1 MFSQDSL
8 KNVLLI
14 LVVIVVFSGV
24 GFYTAFY
31 MQEDKITGIVSE
43 KNSTV
48 TRLSSEVVYLR
59 NVFDDLL
66 VQYERLE
73 DQVEELRDEAAQQ
86 SAEYERLSQ
95 MYAQLNGSHQGLLDD
110 YRALNASYVHET
122 EAFLNKT
129 TMQKDY
135 IRVYLNNVSLEYHQD
150 TAVSLDGPH
159 VSVPT
164 NCSQL
169 ITGWPQDGRTTVTLS
184 WSHVEDEPDL
194 NATLTDARGSIELYV
209 NKTSLN
215 HTLVKD
221 DYRVLYYNFTIEMGQ
236 EMRYMLISTW
246 YMSDTGHQ
254 YLCVVQQD
262 EDTVVDA
269 FLELMARFE
278 RN

>member
-110 YRALNASYVHET
+110 YRALNSSYVHET

-159 VSVPT
+159 ESVPT

-262 EDTVVDA
+262 EDTVVEA

>member
-1 MFSQDSL
+1 MFSQDNL
-8 KNVLLI
+8 KNIALI

-24 GFYTAFY
+24 GFYTAFN
-31 MQEDKITGIVSE
+31 MQENKITGIVAE
-43 KNSTV
+43 NNSTV
-48 TRLSSEVVYLR
+48 IRLSSEVVYLR
-59 NVFDDLL
+59 NVFNDLL
-66 VQYERLE
+66 LQYEEME
-73 DQVEELRDEAAQQ
+73 DQVDELRDEAAQQ
-86 SAEYERLSQ
+86 SAEYEHLSQ
-95 MYAQLNGSHQGLLDD
+95 MYTQLNSSHYGLLDD
-110 YRALNASYVHET
+110 YRALNSSYVLEK
-122 EAFLNKT
+122 EVFQNKT

-150 TAVSLDGPH
+150 TVVSLDGPH
-159 VSVPT
+159 ESVPT

-169 ITGWPQDGRTTVTLS
+169 IAEWPQDGRTTVTLS

-194 NATLTDARGSIELYV
+194 NATLTDARGSIGFYV

-221 DYRVLYYNFTIEMGQ
+221 DYRVLYYNFTIEMGE

-262 EDTVVDA
+262 EDTVVEA